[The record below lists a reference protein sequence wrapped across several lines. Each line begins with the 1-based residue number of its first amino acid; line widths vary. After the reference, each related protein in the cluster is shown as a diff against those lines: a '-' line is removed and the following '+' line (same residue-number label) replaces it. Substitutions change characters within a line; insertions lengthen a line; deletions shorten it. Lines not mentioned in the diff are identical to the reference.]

1 MDVAGIAAFGSAA
14 TALAGSL
21 ALPVLERS
29 GMRDPIVNLVTVAL
43 AVLAIAMLGVT
54 FTNDDYLNDGR
65 SVWDISDGR
74 RRLLLISAVM
84 LAAAGA
90 LLSASARRRRAL
102 TVWVPLATLL
112 IVAVNYTAIAST
124 LE

>member
-1 MDVAGIAAFGSAA
+1 
-14 TALAGSL
+14 
-21 ALPVLERS
+21 
-29 GMRDPIVNLVTVAL
+29 MRDPIVNLVTVAL

-54 FTNDDYLNDGR
+54 FTNDDYLNGR